1 MESVSIGDGL
11 ILTVVAI
18 VLVFIV
24 LAALWGFI
32 ELVHKVLGDE
42 PEETPKAV
50 APAPA
55 TAPASNSELQ
65 TVAEIMAVI
74 AAHEEDPKN
83 DYDIVETKR
92 IC

>member
-11 ILTVVAI
+11 ILTVVAM

-32 ELVHKVLGDE
+32 ELVHKIVGDE
-42 PEETPKAV
+42 PEEAPKAT

-55 TAPASNSELQ
+55 VAPASNSELQ
-65 TVAEIMAVI
+65 TVAEVTAVI

-83 DYDIVETKR
+83 DYEIVETKR
-92 IC
+92 IR